1 MRKYFLWSALI
12 FFMAAGFGWLQQM
25 DLIWKMG
32 LILGFSSIA
41 IGVGHLKVLSGYQ
54 YTFWIIT
61 AVSAGLLYPEVFLHI
76 GSFDLR
82 NKWLI
87 LTIIQMVMF
96 GMGTQMSI
104 KDFTGIRKSGKGVLI
119 GLLGH
124 FTIMPLMG
132 FIIAKTFH
140 FEPEIAA
147 GIILIGSCSSGLAS
161 NVMTYIAKGNLV
173 LSVTVT
179 AMSTLAAPIMTP
191 FLMKIFAGTL
201 VEVKF
206 FNMMMEIIKIV
217 LVPLVAAMVHDVLK
231 TSGIAVQRKIMY
243 VSILSALW
251 LSIVLFFG
259 DSFGLAADSVVG
271 HIVEIVNFLC
281 GAFIVGS
288 LYHLLYRLCPT
299 IDRFM
304 PYFSMFGIIYFTLVT
319 TAAGRDNLIQIG
331 FLLFLASILHNGAGY
346 FFGYWL
352 SRASGLD
359 KKSSQT
365 IAFEVGLQNGGMA
378 SGLAGSMGKLATL
391 GLASAVFSPW
401 MNVSGSLLANYW
413 RKKGDKE
420 EAVSL
425 FGCPDSFHLSADKKN
440 EAPSSPDADWS
451 N

>member
-1 MRKYFLWSALI
+1 
-12 FFMAAGFGWLQQM
+12 
-25 DLIWKMG
+25 
-32 LILGFSSIA
+32 
-41 IGVGHLKVLSGYQ
+41 
-54 YTFWIIT
+54 
-61 AVSAGLLYPEVFLHI
+61 
-76 GSFDLR
+76 
-82 NKWLI
+82 
-87 LTIIQMVMF
+87 
-96 GMGTQMSI
+96 
-104 KDFTGIRKSGKGVLI
+104 GVLI

-132 FIIAKTFH
+132 FLIAKTFG

-191 FLMKIFAGTL
+191 FLMKIFAGTM
-201 VEVKF
+201 VEVHF
-206 FNMMMEIIKIV
+206 LNMMMEIIKIV

-231 TSGIAVQRKIMY
+231 NHGVLAQKKITVLTV
-243 VSILSALW
+243 VSVLW
-251 LSIVLFFG
+251 LGVVFFFKNSFTIDEESTAASVL
-259 DSFGLAADSVVG
+259 
-271 HIVEIVNFLC
+271 EILNFLC

-288 LYHLLYRLCPT
+288 LYHLLYKVYAE
-299 IDRFM
+299 IDLVM

-319 TAAGRDNLIQIG
+319 TAAGRDNLIKIG
-331 FLLFLASILHNGAGY
+331 FLLFLASVLHNGAGY

-401 MNVSGSLLANYW
+401 MNVSGSLLANFW
-413 RKKGDKE
+413 RKKDDN
-420 EAVSL
+420 EAVEV
-425 FGCPDSFHLSADKKN
+425 DS
-440 EAPSSPDADWS
+440 
-451 N
+451 

>member
-1 MRKYFLWSALI
+1 MRKYFLWLALA
-12 FFMAAGFGWLQQM
+12 FFLITSFGLFQQM
-25 DLIWKMG
+25 DFLWKIT
-32 LILGFSSIA
+32 LILAFASLSVGI
-41 IGVGHLKVLSGYQ
+41 GHLKALSGYQ

-61 AVSAGLLYPEVFLHI
+61 AVASGLIFPDFFLHV
-76 GSFDLR
+76 GSFDMR

-87 LTIIQMVMF
+87 LIIIQMVMF

-104 KDFTGIRKSGKGVLI
+104 EDFTGIRKSGRGVLI

-124 FTIMPLMG
+124 FTIMPIMG
-132 FIIAKTFH
+132 FLIAKTFG

-191 FLMKIFAGTL
+191 FLMKIFAGTM
-201 VEVKF
+201 VEVHF

-231 TSGIAVQRKIMY
+231 NYSIGAQRKITIIT
-243 VSILSALW
+243 VLSAIW
-251 LSIVLFFG
+251 LGVVFLFGNSFELAE
-259 DSFGLAADSVVG
+259 DSTAG
-271 HIVEIVNFLC
+271 HLLEIVNFLC

-288 LYHLLYRLCPT
+288 LYHLLYKVFPK
-299 IDRFM
+299 IDAIM

-331 FLLFLASILHNGAGY
+331 FLLFLASVLHNGAGY

-413 RKKGDKE
+413 RKKDDIDE
-420 EAVSL
+420 V
-425 FGCPDSFHLSADKKN
+425 LS
-440 EAPSSPDADWS
+440 
-451 N
+451 

>member
-1 MRKYFLWSALI
+1 MRKYFLWAVPI
-12 FFMAAGFGWLQQM
+12 FFIVAGLGWLQQI
-25 DLIWKMG
+25 DIIWKLG
-32 LILGFSSIA
+32 LIFGFSSIA

-61 AVSAGLLYPEVFLHI
+61 AVCAGLLYPEFFLHV
-76 GSFDLR
+76 GSFDMR

-87 LTIIQMVMF
+87 LIIIQMVMF

-104 KDFTGIRKSGKGVLI
+104 EDFTGIRKSGKGVLI

-124 FTIMPLMG
+124 FTIMPIMG
-132 FIIAKTFH
+132 FLIAKTFG

-191 FLMKIFAGTL
+191 FLMKIFAGTM
-201 VEVKF
+201 VEVHF

-217 LVPLVAAMVHDVLK
+217 LVPLAAAMVHDILK
-231 TSGIAVQRKIMY
+231 NYGALAKKRIYILTIISAIWLAVD
-243 VSILSALW
+243 V
-251 LSIVLFFG
+251 
-259 DSFGLAADSVVG
+259 SFGSAFAVAEDSTAS
-271 HIVEIVNFLC
+271 HILEIINFTC
-281 GAFIVGS
+281 GAFIVGT
-288 LYHLLYRLCPT
+288 LYHFLYKVNPK
-299 IDRFM
+299 IDAIM
-304 PYFSMFGIIYFTLVT
+304 PYLSMFGIIYFTLVT

-331 FLLFLASILHNGAGY
+331 FLLFLASVLHNGAGY

-352 SRASGLD
+352 SRLSGLD

-413 RKKGDKE
+413 RKKEDE
-420 EAVSL
+420 
-425 FGCPDSFHLSADKKN
+425 
-440 EAPSSPDADWS
+440 
-451 N
+451 

>member
-1 MRKYFLWSALI
+1 MRKYFLWAAPI
-12 FFMAAGFGWLQQM
+12 FFIVAGFGWLQQTEI
-25 DLIWKMG
+25 IWKLG

-41 IGVGHLKVLSGYQ
+41 IGAGHVKIISGYQ

-61 AVSAGLLYPEVFLHI
+61 AVCAGLIYPDFFLHV
-76 GSFDLR
+76 GSFDMR

-87 LTIIQMVMF
+87 LIIIQLVMF

-104 KDFTGIRKSGKGVLI
+104 EDFTGIRKSGKGVLI

-124 FTIMPLMG
+124 FTIMPVMG
-132 FIIAKTFH
+132 FVIAKTFA

-201 VEVKF
+201 VEVHF

-217 LVPLVAAMVHDVLK
+217 LVPLAAAMIHDILKNYGTVAKRRIYVLIIIS
-231 TSGIAVQRKIMY
+231 TIWLVVVIFLQGSLAIVEDT
-243 VSILSALW
+243 ALAH
-251 LSIVLFFG
+251 VL
-259 DSFGLAADSVVG
+259 
-271 HIVEIVNFLC
+271 EIVNFIC
-281 GAFIVGS
+281 GAFVVGV
-288 LYHLLYRLCPT
+288 LYHLLYKIYPK
-299 IDRFM
+299 IDAIM

-331 FLLFLASILHNGAGY
+331 FLLFLASVLHNGAGY

-352 SRASGLD
+352 SRLSGLD

-378 SGLAGSMGKLATL
+378 SGLAGSMGKLATV

-413 RKKGDKE
+413 RKIGNPEDE
-420 EAVSL
+420 TTL
-425 FGCPDSFHLSADKKN
+425 DTH
-440 EAPSSPDADWS
+440 
-451 N
+451 

>member
-1 MRKYFLWSALI
+1 MRKYFLWAAPI
-12 FFMAAGFGWLQQM
+12 FFILAGLGWLQQT
-25 DLIWKMG
+25 DIIWKTG
-32 LILGFSSIA
+32 LILGFSGIA
-41 IGVGHLKVLSGYQ
+41 IGAGHLKVLSGYQ

-61 AVSAGLLYPEVFLHI
+61 AVCAGLIYPEFFLHV
-76 GSFDLR
+76 GNFDMR

-87 LTIIQMVMF
+87 LIIIQMVMF

-104 KDFTGIRKSGKGVLI
+104 EDFTGIRKSGKGVLI

-132 FIIAKTFH
+132 FIIAKTFG
-140 FEPEIAA
+140 FQPEIAA

-201 VEVKF
+201 VEVHF
-206 FNMMMEIIKIV
+206 FDMMMEIIKIV
-217 LVPLVAAMVHDVLK
+217 LVPLAAAMVHDILK
-231 TSGIAVQRKIMY
+231 KYSITARKRIY
-243 VSILSALW
+243 FLTLLSTFW
-251 LSIVLFFG
+251 LVIVFFFG
-259 DSFGLAADSVVG
+259 DSFTITKGSDFEHVL
-271 HIVEIVNFLC
+271 EIINFLC

-288 LYHLLYRLCPT
+288 LYHLLYKIYPK
-299 IDRFM
+299 IDAIM

-319 TAAGRDNLIQIG
+319 TAAGRDNLIEIG
-331 FLLFLASILHNGAGY
+331 FLLFLASVLHNGAGY

-352 SRASGLD
+352 SRISGLD
-359 KKSSQT
+359 KKSCQT

-413 RKKGDKE
+413 RKKDEIKIQ
-420 EAVSL
+420 
-425 FGCPDSFHLSADKKN
+425 
-440 EAPSSPDADWS
+440 
-451 N
+451 

>member
-1 MRKYFLWSALI
+1 MRKILLFASQFFFLLALI
-12 FFMAAGFGWLQQM
+12 GWLQ
-25 DLIWKMG
+25 DVDFLWKTG
-32 LILGFSSIA
+32 LVIGFTSLALGVAA
-41 IGVGHLKVLSGYQ
+41 IQLLRSYQ
-54 YTFWIIT
+54 YTFWIIA
-61 AVSAGLLYPEVFLHI
+61 AVAAGLIYPQTFLHI
-76 GSFDLR
+76 GSINLR

-87 LTIIQMVMF
+87 LAIIQLVMF
-96 GMGTQMSI
+96 GMGTQMSV

-124 FTIMPLMG
+124 FTIMPIMG

-179 AMSTLAAPIMTP
+179 AISTLAAPIMTP

-217 LVPLVAAMVHDVLK
+217 LVPLAAAMVHDILK
-231 TSGIAVQRKIMY
+231 TYSASARKRITIATAFSAFWLLFIVFFSS
-243 VSILSALW
+243 SIALEKD
-251 LSIVLFFG
+251 SIPAL
-259 DSFGLAADSVVG
+259 L
-271 HIVEIVNFLC
+271 IEIFSFLC
-281 GAFIVGS
+281 GAILVGY
-288 LYHLLYRLCPT
+288 LYHLVYKAYPK
-299 IDRFM
+299 IDQLM

-319 TAAGRDNLIQIG
+319 TAAGRDHLIEIG
-331 FLLFLASILHNGAGY
+331 FLLFIASVLHNGAGY

-352 SRASGLD
+352 SRFSGLD
-359 KKSSQT
+359 ENSSRT

-378 SGLAGSMGKLATL
+378 SGLAGAMGKLATV

-413 RKKGDKE
+413 RKKAEKE
-420 EAVSL
+420 IEA
-425 FGCPDSFHLSADKKN
+425 
-440 EAPSSPDADWS
+440 
-451 N
+451 

>member
-1 MRKYFLWSALI
+1 MRKYFLWAVPILFI
-12 FFMAAGFGWLQQM
+12 IAGLGWFQQM
-25 DLIWKMG
+25 DSIWKIG
-32 LILGFSSIA
+32 LILGFSSVA
-41 IGVGHLKVLSGYQ
+41 IGVGHVKILSGYQ

-61 AVSAGLLYPEVFLHI
+61 AVCAGLIYPEFFLHV
-76 GSFDLR
+76 GDFDMR

-87 LTIIQMVMF
+87 LIIIQMVMF

-104 KDFTGIRKSGKGVLI
+104 EDFTGIRKSGRGVLI

-124 FTIMPLMG
+124 FTIMPLAG
-132 FIIAKTFH
+132 FTIAKLFG

-201 VEVKF
+201 VEVHF

-217 LVPLVAAMVHDVLK
+217 LVPLAAAMIHDILK
-231 TSGIAVQRKIMY
+231 NYGTVAKKRIYGLT
-243 VSILSALW
+243 ILSTIW
-251 LSIVLFFG
+251 LVVLVFFG
-259 DSFGLAADSVVG
+259 NVFAFAEDSAGSHVL
-271 HIVEIVNFLC
+271 EIVNFSS
-281 GAFIVGS
+281 GAFIVGV
-288 LYHLLYRLCPT
+288 LYHWLYKAYSR
-299 IDRFM
+299 IDAIM

-331 FLLFLASILHNGAGY
+331 FLLFLASVLHNGAGY

-352 SRASGLD
+352 SRLSGLD

-413 RKKGDKE
+413 RKKDDRE
-420 EAVSL
+420 ETEIVL
-425 FGCPDSFHLSADKKN
+425 
-440 EAPSSPDADWS
+440 EA

>member
-1 MRKYFLWSALI
+1 MRKYFLWAIPI
-12 FFMAAGFGWLQQM
+12 FFIAAGLGWQQQM
-25 DLIWKMG
+25 DLIWKLG
-32 LILGFSSIA
+32 LIFGFSSIA
-41 IGVGHLKVLSGYQ
+41 IGIGHLKVLSGYQ

-61 AVSAGLLYPEVFLHI
+61 AVCAGLLYPEFFLHV
-76 GSFDLR
+76 GSFDMR

-87 LTIIQMVMF
+87 LIIIQMVMF

-104 KDFTGIRKSGKGVLI
+104 EDFTGIRKSGKGVLI

-124 FTIMPLMG
+124 FTIMPIMG
-132 FIIAKTFH
+132 FLIAKTFG

-179 AMSTLAAPIMTP
+179 AMSTLAAPVMTP
-191 FLMKIFAGTL
+191 FLMKIFAGTM
-201 VEVKF
+201 VEVHF

-217 LVPLVAAMVHDVLK
+217 LVPLAAAMVHDILK
-231 TSGIAVQRKIMY
+231 NYGTLAKKRIYILTIISAV
-243 VSILSALW
+243 W
-251 LSIVLFFG
+251 LAIILFFG
-259 DSFGLAADSVVG
+259 DTLAVAEDSTVS
-271 HIVEIVNFLC
+271 HILEIINFTC
-281 GAFIVGS
+281 GAFIVGT
-288 LYHLLYRLCPT
+288 LYHLLYKVYPK
-299 IDRFM
+299 IDAIM

-331 FLLFLASILHNGAGY
+331 FLLFLASVLHNGAGY

-352 SRASGLD
+352 SRLSGLD

-413 RKKGDKE
+413 RKKGDE
-420 EAVSL
+420 EEVVS
-425 FGCPDSFHLSADKKN
+425 
-440 EAPSSPDADWS
+440 
-451 N
+451 

>member
-1 MRKYFLWSALI
+1 MRKYFLWAAPV
-12 FFMAAGFGWLQQM
+12 FFIVAGLSWLQQSEI
-25 DLIWKMG
+25 IWKLG
-32 LILGFSSIA
+32 LIFGFSSIA
-41 IGVGHLKVLSGYQ
+41 IGAGHVKIISGYQ

-61 AVSAGLLYPEVFLHI
+61 AVCAGLIYPDFFLHV
-76 GSFDLR
+76 GGFDMR

-87 LTIIQMVMF
+87 LIIIQMVMF

-104 KDFTGIRKSGKGVLI
+104 EDFTGIRKSGRGVLI

-124 FTIMPLMG
+124 FTIMPLAG
-132 FIIAKTFH
+132 FIIATTFG

-179 AMSTLAAPIMTP
+179 AISTLAAPIMTP

-201 VEVKF
+201 VEVHF

-217 LVPLVAAMVHDVLK
+217 LVPLAAAMIHDILK
-231 TSGIAVQRKIMY
+231 NYGNLARKRIY
-243 VSILSALW
+243 LLTILSVFW
-251 LSIVLFFG
+251 LVIFIFIRKSFYVID
-259 DSFGLAADSVVG
+259 DSTAFHVF
-271 HIVEIVNFLC
+271 EIINFTC
-281 GAFIVGS
+281 GAFIVGV
-288 LYHLLYRLCPT
+288 LYHWLYKAYPK
-299 IDRFM
+299 IDAVM

-331 FLLFLASILHNGAGY
+331 FLLFLASVLHNGAGY

-352 SRASGLD
+352 SRLSGLD

-413 RKKGDKE
+413 RKTGNPEDE
-420 EAVSL
+420 TQ
-425 FGCPDSFHLSADKKN
+425 PDTH
-440 EAPSSPDADWS
+440 
-451 N
+451 

>member
-1 MRKYFLWSALI
+1 MRKYFLWATPLFFLVAGLGGLI
-12 FFMAAGFGWLQQM
+12 QM
-25 DLIWKMG
+25 DLVWKMG
-32 LILGFSSIA
+32 LIFGFSSIA
-41 IGVGHLKVLSGYQ
+41 IGVGYLKLLSGYQ
-54 YTFWIIT
+54 YTFWIVT
-61 AVSAGLLYPEVFLHI
+61 AVTAGLLYPQAFLHI
-76 GSFDLR
+76 GSVDLR

-87 LTIIQMVMF
+87 LSIIQMVMF

-132 FIIAKTFH
+132 FLIAKTFH

-206 FNMMMEIIKIV
+206 FSMMMEIIKIV
-217 LVPLVAAMVHDVLK
+217 IVPLVAAMTHDVLK
-231 TSGIAVQRKIMY
+231 TYGKTARRNILY
-243 VSILSALW
+243 LSILSAVW
-251 LSIVLFFG
+251 LVFVFVFG
-259 DSFGLAADSVVG
+259 NSFGFTADSTAG
-271 HIVEIVNFLC
+271 LLLEISIYLG

-288 LYHLLYRLCPT
+288 LYHLLYNAYKN
-299 IDRFM
+299 IDKIM
-304 PYFSMFGIIYFTLVT
+304 PFFSMFGIIYFTLVT

-331 FLLFLASILHNGAGY
+331 FLLFLASVVHNGAGY

-359 KKSSQT
+359 EKSSQT

-378 SGLAGSMGKLATL
+378 SGLAGAMGKLATV

-413 RKKGDKE
+413 RKKGNRE
-420 EAVSL
+420 EVVS
-425 FGCPDSFHLSADKKN
+425 PN
-440 EAPSSPDADWS
+440 

>member
-1 MRKYFLWSALI
+1 MRKYFLWAAPI
-12 FFMAAGFGWLQQM
+12 FFIAAGFAWLQEI
-25 DLIWKMG
+25 DFVWKMG
-32 LILGFSSIA
+32 LIFGFSSIA
-41 IGVGHLKVLSGYQ
+41 IGIGHLKLLSGYQ

-61 AVSAGLLYPEVFLHI
+61 AVTAGLLYPQTFLHI
-76 GSFDLR
+76 GSVDLR

-87 LTIIQMVMF
+87 LSIIQMVMF

-132 FIIAKTFH
+132 FLIAKTFH

-161 NVMTYIAKGNLV
+161 NVMTYIAKGDLV

-179 AMSTLAAPIMTP
+179 AMSTLVAPIMTP

-206 FNMMMEIIKIV
+206 FSMMMEIIKIV
-217 LVPLVAAMVHDVLK
+217 LVPLVAAMTHDVLK
-231 TSGIAVQRKIMY
+231 TYGKTARKNIMY
-243 VSILSALW
+243 LSILSAIW
-251 LSIVLFFG
+251 LGFVFVSG
-259 DSFGLAADSVVG
+259 NSFGFASDSTAG
-271 HIVEIVNFLC
+271 LLLEISSYLG

-288 LYHLLYRLCPT
+288 LYHLLYNAYKN
-299 IDRFM
+299 IDKIM

-331 FLLFLASILHNGAGY
+331 FLLFLASVLHNGAGY

-359 KKSSQT
+359 VKSSQT

-378 SGLAGSMGKLATL
+378 SGLAGSMGKLATV

-413 RKKGDKE
+413 RKKGDRV
-420 EAVSL
+420 AVV
-425 FGCPDSFHLSADKKN
+425 
-440 EAPSSPDADWS
+440 SSTI

>member
-1 MRKYFLWSALI
+1 MRKYFLWLAPI
-12 FFMAAGFGWLQQM
+12 FFILAMFGWLQQI
-25 DLIWKMG
+25 DILWKIG
-32 LILGFSSIA
+32 LIFGFSSIA
-41 IGVGHLKVLSGYQ
+41 IGAGNLKILSGYQ

-61 AVSAGLLYPEVFLHI
+61 AVCAGLIYPDFFLHV
-76 GSFDLR
+76 GSFDMR

-87 LTIIQMVMF
+87 LIIIQMVMF

-104 KDFTGIRKSGKGVLI
+104 EDFTGIRKSGKGVLI

-124 FTIMPLMG
+124 FTIMPVMG
-132 FIIAKTFH
+132 FLIAKTFG

-191 FLMKIFAGTL
+191 FLMKIFAGTM
-201 VEVKF
+201 VEVQF

-217 LVPLVAAMVHDVLK
+217 LVPLMAAMIHDILK
-231 TSGIAVQRKIMY
+231 NYGTTARKRIY
-243 VSILSALW
+243 ILTTLSAIW
-251 LSIVLFFG
+251 LVVVLFGNFFTIAD
-259 DSFGLAADSVVG
+259 DSTAAHVL
-271 HIVEIVNFLC
+271 EIVNFSC
-281 GAFIVGS
+281 GAFVVGT
-288 LYHLLYRLCPT
+288 LYHLLYKAYSK
-299 IDRFM
+299 IDLIM

-352 SRASGLD
+352 SRISGLD

-378 SGLAGSMGKLATL
+378 SGLAGAMGKLATV

-413 RKKGDKE
+413 RKKGNE
-420 EAVSL
+420 EETEITAVI
-425 FGCPDSFHLSADKKN
+425 N
-440 EAPSSPDADWS
+440 
-451 N
+451 